1 MRGRKFS
8 LVGGPGQKKNKCPPL
23 RGKTLICCG
32 FKMNYLLCL
41 SSVSFLFFKA
51 NAYYILFHLII
62 FLFCFVLYFLF
73 CFLYFSFAF

>member
-23 RGKTLICCG
+23 MGKTLICCG

-41 SSVSFLFFKA
+41 SSVSFLFFK
-51 NAYYILFHLII
+51 
-62 FLFCFVLYFLF
+62 
-73 CFLYFSFAF
+73 FSFLSFDSCVGNVKAFLKKS